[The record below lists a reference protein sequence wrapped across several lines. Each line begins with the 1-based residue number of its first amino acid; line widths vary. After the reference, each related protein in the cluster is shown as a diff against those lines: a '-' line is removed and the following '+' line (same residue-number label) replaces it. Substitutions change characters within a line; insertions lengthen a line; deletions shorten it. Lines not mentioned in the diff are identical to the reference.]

1 MYAAAQA
8 KHQSIEVEHLGPA
21 AISRPHPFATYK
33 PGREIYAQGDL
44 NDKCYQ
50 VTTGAVRVYR
60 LLSDGRRQVVSF
72 LLPGEMF
79 GFEAGSHHSFFAEAI
94 TETTLAVFGRRH
106 MQERSRELLALA
118 LTGMARA
125 QQHLLVIGR
134 QCAVERIAAFFVD
147 LCERQGG
154 GRQLRLPMS
163 RQDIADYLGLTIE
176 TVSRVVT
183 KLKER
188 SVIALRDARTIDIVR
203 LEALRSLCDSD
214 WPGPRSTPL

>member
-1 MYAAAQA
+1 MYAAAQVKPKSFEA
-8 KHQSIEVEHLGPA
+8 EHLGPA
-21 AISRPHPFATYK
+21 PISGPHLVATYK
-33 PGREIYAQGDL
+33 AGREIYAQGDL
-44 NDKCYQ
+44 SDKCYQ
-50 VTTGAVRVYR
+50 VSTGAVRVYR

-72 LLPGEMF
+72 HLPGEMF
-79 GFEAGSHHSFFAEAI
+79 GFEAGPNHSFFAEAI
-94 TETTLAVFGRRH
+94 TATTLAVFGRRH

-134 QCAVERIAAFFVD
+134 QCAVERIAAFLVD
-147 LCERQGG
+147 LSERQGG

-188 SVIALRDARTIDIVR
+188 SVIVLRDARTIDIVR
-203 LEALRSLCDSD
+203 MDALRLLCN
-214 WPGPRSTPL
+214 

>member
-8 KHQSIEVEHLGPA
+8 KPQSFEAGHLGPA
-21 AISRPHPFATYK
+21 PISGPHLVATYK
-33 PGREIYAQGDL
+33 AGREIYAQGDL

-79 GFEAGSHHSFFAEAI
+79 GFEAGSNHSFFAEAI
-94 TETTLAVFGRRH
+94 TATTLAVFGRRH

-125 QQHLLVIGR
+125 QQHLLVVGR
-134 QCAVERIAAFFVD
+134 QCAVERIAAFLVD

-188 SVIALRDARTIDIVR
+188 SVIALRDARTIDIMKPD
-203 LEALRSLCDSD
+203 ALRSLCN
-214 WPGPRSTPL
+214 

>member
-1 MYAAAQA
+1 M
-8 KHQSIEVEHLGPA
+8 
-21 AISRPHPFATYK
+21 R
-33 PGREIYAQGDL
+33 RGDL

-50 VTTGAVRVYR
+50 VSTGAVRIYR

-72 LLPGEMF
+72 HLPGEMF
-79 GFEAGSHHSFFAEAI
+79 GFEAGSNHSFFAEAI
-94 TETTLAVFGRRH
+94 TETTLAIFGRRN

-134 QCAVERIAAFFVD
+134 QCAVERIAAFLVD

-188 SVIALRDARTIDIVR
+188 SLIALRDARTIDIMKP
-203 LEALRSLCDSD
+203 EALRSLCN
-214 WPGPRSTPL
+214 

>member
-1 MYAAAQA
+1 MYAAAQL
-8 KHQSIEVEHLGPA
+8 KKQSFQQADDFALTQTAGPHLV
-21 AISRPHPFATYK
+21 ATYK
-33 PGREIYAQGDL
+33 AGREIYAEGDAIE
-44 NDKCYQ
+44 KCYE
-50 VTTGAVRVYR
+50 VSKGAVRVYR

-72 LLPGEMF
+72 HLPGEMF
-79 GFEAGSHHSFFAEAI
+79 GFEAGSSHCFFAEAI
-94 TETTLAVFGRRH
+94 TETTLAVFGRRQ
-106 MQERSRELLALA
+106 MQERSRDLLALA

-134 QCAVERIAAFFVD
+134 QCAVERIAAFLVD

-188 SVIALRDARTIDIVR
+188 SVISLTDARTIDIVR
-203 LEALRSLCDSD
+203 PDALRSLCN
-214 WPGPRSTPL
+214 

>member
-8 KHQSIEVEHLGPA
+8 KPPSIEGEHLGPA
-21 AISRPHPFATYK
+21 ATSEPHLVGTYK

-50 VTTGAVRVYR
+50 VSTGAVRVYR
-60 LLSDGRRQVVSF
+60 LLSDGCRQVVSF
-72 LLPGEMF
+72 HLPGEMF
-79 GFEAGSHHSFFAEAI
+79 GFEAGSNQFFFADAI

-134 QCAVERIAAFFVD
+134 QSAVERIAAFLVD
-147 LCERQGG
+147 LCESQGG

-176 TVSRVVT
+176 TVSRAMT
-183 KLKER
+183 KLKAR

-203 LEALRSLCDSD
+203 LEALGSLC
-214 WPGPRSTPL
+214 R

>member
-1 MYAAAQA
+1 MYAAAQPKEQA
-8 KHQSIEVEHLGPA
+8 EDVAPTQIAGPHLV
-21 AISRPHPFATYK
+21 ATYRA
-33 PGREIYAQGDL
+33 GREIYAEGDL
-44 NDKCYQ
+44 IEKCYQ
-50 VTTGAVRVYR
+50 VSTGAVRVYR
-60 LLSDGRRQVVSF
+60 LLSDGRRQVVAF
-72 LLPGEMF
+72 HFPGEMF
-79 GFEAGSHHSFFAEAI
+79 GFEAGLSHCFFAEAI
-94 TETTLAVFGRRH
+94 TETTLAVFGRRQ
-106 MQERSRELLALA
+106 MQERSRDLLALA

-134 QCAVERIAAFFVD
+134 QCAVERIAAFLVD

-188 SVIALRDARTIDIVR
+188 SVIVLQDARTIDIMKPD
-203 LEALRSLCDSD
+203 ALHSLCN
-214 WPGPRSTPL
+214 

>member
-1 MYAAAQA
+1 MYAAAKA
-8 KHQSIEVEHLGPA
+8 KPQSIEVEHLGPA
-21 AISRPHPFATYK
+21 PMSGPRLVAYK

-50 VTTGAVRVYR
+50 VSTGAVRIYR

-72 LLPGEMF
+72 HLPGEMF
-79 GFEAGSHHSFFAEAI
+79 GFEAGSNHSFFAEAI
-94 TETTLAVFGRRH
+94 TETTLAIFGRRN

-134 QCAVERIAAFFVD
+134 QCAVERIAAFLVD

-188 SVIALRDARTIDIVR
+188 SLIALRDARTIDIMKP
-203 LEALRSLCDSD
+203 EALRSLCN
-214 WPGPRSTPL
+214 

>member
-8 KHQSIEVEHLGPA
+8 KPQSIEVEHLGPA
-21 AISRPHPFATYK
+21 PMSGPHLVATYK

-50 VTTGAVRVYR
+50 VSTGAVRIHR

-72 LLPGEMF
+72 HLPGEMF
-79 GFEAGSHHSFFAEAI
+79 GFEAGSNHSFFAEAI
-94 TETTLAVFGRRH
+94 TETTLAIFGRRN

-134 QCAVERIAAFFVD
+134 QCAVERIAAFLVD

-188 SVIALRDARTIDIVR
+188 SLIALRDARTIDIVR
-203 LEALRSLCDSD
+203 LEALRSLCS
-214 WPGPRSTPL
+214 

>member
-1 MYAAAQA
+1 
-8 KHQSIEVEHLGPA
+8 S
-21 AISRPHPFATYK
+21 
-33 PGREIYAQGDL
+33 
-44 NDKCYQ
+44 
-50 VTTGAVRVYR
+50 TGAVRVYR

-72 LLPGEMF
+72 HLPGEMF
-79 GFEAGSHHSFFAEAI
+79 GFEAGPNHSFFAEAI
-94 TETTLAVFGRRH
+94 TATTLAVFGRRH

-134 QCAVERIAAFFVD
+134 QCAVERIAAFLVD

-188 SVIALRDARTIDIVR
+188 SVIVLRDARTIDIVR
-203 LEALRSLCDSD
+203 MDALRLLCN
-214 WPGPRSTPL
+214 

>member
-1 MYAAAQA
+1 MYAAAQPKEQA
-8 KHQSIEVEHLGPA
+8 EDVAPTQIAGPHLV
-21 AISRPHPFATYK
+21 ATYRA
-33 PGREIYAQGDL
+33 GREIYAEGDL
-44 NDKCYQ
+44 IEKCYQ
-50 VTTGAVRVYR
+50 VSTGAVRVYR

-72 LLPGEMF
+72 HFPGEMF
-79 GFEAGSHHSFFAEAI
+79 GFEAGLSHCFFAEAI
-94 TETTLAVFGRRH
+94 TETTLAVFGRRQ
-106 MQERSRELLALA
+106 MQERSRDLLALA

-134 QCAVERIAAFFVD
+134 QCAVERIAAFLVD

-188 SVIALRDARTIDIVR
+188 SVIVLRDARTIDIMKPD
-203 LEALRSLCDSD
+203 ALHSLCN
-214 WPGPRSTPL
+214 

>member
-8 KHQSIEVEHLGPA
+8 KQHSLAQAEHLAQAQASGPYLVA
-21 AISRPHPFATYK
+21 AYK
-33 PGREIYAQGDL
+33 PGREIYAEGDL

-50 VTTGAVRVYR
+50 VSTGAVRVYR

-72 LLPGEMF
+72 HLPGEMF
-79 GFEAGSHHSFFAEAI
+79 GFEAGSNHSFFAEAI

-134 QCAVERIAAFFVD
+134 QCAAERIAAFLVD
-147 LCERQGG
+147 LCERLGG

-176 TVSRVVT
+176 TVSRVIT

-188 SVIALRDARTIDIVR
+188 SVIVLRDARTIDIMKPD
-203 LEALRSLCDSD
+203 ALRSLCN
-214 WPGPRSTPL
+214 

>member
-1 MYAAAQA
+1 MYAAAQP
-8 KHQSIEVEHLGPA
+8 KEHAEDVTLTQIAGP
-21 AISRPHPFATYK
+21 HLVATYRAD
-33 PGREIYAQGDL
+33 REIYAEGDL
-44 NDKCYQ
+44 IEKCYQ
-50 VTTGAVRVYR
+50 VSTGAVRVYR

-72 LLPGEMF
+72 HFPGEMF
-79 GFEAGSHHSFFAEAI
+79 GFEAGLSHCFFAEAT
-94 TETTLAVFGRRH
+94 TETTLAVFGRRQ
-106 MQERSRELLALA
+106 MQERSRDLLALA

-134 QCAVERIAAFFVD
+134 QCAVERIAAFLVD

-183 KLKER
+183 RLKER
-188 SVIALRDARTIDIVR
+188 SVIVLRDTRTIDIMKPD
-203 LEALRSLCDSD
+203 ALHSLCN
-214 WPGPRSTPL
+214 

>member
-1 MYAAAQA
+1 MYAAAQP
-8 KHQSIEVEHLGPA
+8 KEHAEDVVLTQIAGP
-21 AISRPHPFATYK
+21 HLVATYRA
-33 PGREIYAQGDL
+33 GREIYAEGDL
-44 NDKCYQ
+44 IEKCYH
-50 VTTGAVRVYR
+50 VSTGAVRVYR

-72 LLPGEMF
+72 HLPGEMF
-79 GFEAGSHHSFFAEAI
+79 GFEAGLSHCFFAEAI
-94 TETTLAVFGRRH
+94 TETTLVVFGRRQ
-106 MQERSRELLALA
+106 MQERSRDLLALA

-134 QCAVERIAAFFVD
+134 QCAVERIAAFLVD

-188 SVIALRDARTIDIVR
+188 SVIVLRDARTIDIMKPD
-203 LEALRSLCDSD
+203 ALHSLCN
-214 WPGPRSTPL
+214 

>member
-1 MYAAAQA
+1 MYAAAQP
-8 KHQSIEVEHLGPA
+8 KEHAEDVALTQIAGP
-21 AISRPHPFATYK
+21 HLVATYRA
-33 PGREIYAQGDL
+33 GREIYAEGDL
-44 NDKCYQ
+44 IEKCYQ
-50 VTTGAVRVYR
+50 VSTGAVRVYR

-72 LLPGEMF
+72 HLPGEMF
-79 GFEAGSHHSFFAEAI
+79 GFEPGLSHCFFAEAI
-94 TETTLAVFGRRH
+94 TETTLAVFGRRQ
-106 MQERSRELLALA
+106 MQERSRDLLALA

-134 QCAVERIAAFFVD
+134 QCAVERIAAFLVD

-188 SVIALRDARTIDIVR
+188 SVIVLRDARTIDIMKPD
-203 LEALRSLCDSD
+203 ALRSLCN
-214 WPGPRSTPL
+214 